1 MLFLWCDNLAWFDNH
16 GVLWLLL
23 YGQTTA
29 TASTATPSINTFLL
43 LLYMY
48 DGWYTLSEHRDD
60 EGNLLLGGN
69 DDDAGDSG
77 ATK

>member
-1 MLFLWCDNLAWFDNH
+1 MDD
-16 GVLWLLL
+16 
-23 YGQTTA
+23 
-29 TASTATPSINTFLL
+29 
-43 LLYMY
+43 
-48 DGWYTLSEHRDD
+48 TLSRSCRDD